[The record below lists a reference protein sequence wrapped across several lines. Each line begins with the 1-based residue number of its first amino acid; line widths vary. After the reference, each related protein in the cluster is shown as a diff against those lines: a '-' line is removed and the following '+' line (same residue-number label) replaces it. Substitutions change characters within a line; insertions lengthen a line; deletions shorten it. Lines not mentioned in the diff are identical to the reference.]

1 MNGTISKRC
10 GCRDADGKQLN
21 GSCSKL
27 KQRQHGYW
35 TFVQELPP
43 REDETRRRFRRTG
56 YAKRKDAE
64 NDLDKVRSLLTITNK
79 DDTEGRRRLGDLLE
93 SVAASK
99 DAIPDYETTKRKFTT
114 GQSLTTHI
122 TVGEWL
128 EQWLAGKNA
137 LRKKGKDRY
146 ENDIRLH
153 LKPQIGHI
161 RLDRLTVAHLDEM
174 FAGIAE
180 ANIEIN
186 DANVLRRTALDEL
199 QQIPWKGQENR
210 RRRKALKESIAAM
223 PPFRRVTGVS
233 TQHRIKT
240 TVRAALNVA
249 VARGL
254 IVFNA
259 AAHVE
264 LAAAK
269 RPKALVWTDERIS
282 EWLRTGEKPSP
293 VMVWTP
299 EQAGQFL
306 DFLAGIEERLYGL
319 YHVITFRG
327 LRRGEACGLRKTDR
341 NRAQK
346 TLTIATQLVLDGW
359 EVIENAPKTDSGERV
374 VVLDDYTDEAL
385 DEQELR
391 QEAER
396 LEWGEAWVD
405 SGRMFTMPD
414 GSPIHPGWLTD
425 HFERLVELS
434 GLPPI
439 RLHDLRHVAASL
451 MLAAGVDV
459 KIVSETLGHSDTR
472 ITRDI
477 YQSVMPKA
485 AQEAAEATA
494 AIVPRGA
501 ARRPKPTTGEQAVLD
516 QIAELVIDKAVA
528 DVAEAAVEQD
538 GHTMATHEG
547 AKIIAFPPRRV
558 RA

>member
-1 MNGTISKRC
+1 MDIADKRSDPDGRTRIADLLETIGASKE
-10 GCRDADGKQLN
+10 DIPD
-21 GSCSKL
+21 
-27 KQRQHGYW
+27 Y
-35 TFVQELPP
+35 
-43 REDETRRRFRRTG
+43 DETRR
-56 YAKRKDAE
+56 
-64 NDLDKVRSLLTITNK
+64 
-79 DDTEGRRRLGDLLE
+79 
-93 SVAASK
+93 
-99 DAIPDYETTKRKFTT
+99 KFAT
-114 GQSLTTHI
+114 GQSLTKHL

-153 LKPQIGHI
+153 LKPRIGHI

-186 DANVLRRTALDEL
+186 DANTLRRTALDEL

-223 PPFRRVTGVS
+223 PPFRRITGVS

-269 RPKALVWTDERIS
+269 HPKALVWTDERIA

-306 DFLAGIEERLYGL
+306 DFLADTNERLYGL

-341 NRAQK
+341 NCAQK

-385 DEQELR
+385 DEQEQR

-396 LEWGEAWVD
+396 LE
-405 SGRMFTMPD
+405 
-414 GSPIHPGWLTD
+414 
-425 HFERLVELS
+425 
-434 GLPPI
+434 
-439 RLHDLRHVAASL
+439 
-451 MLAAGVDV
+451 
-459 KIVSETLGHSDTR
+459 
-472 ITRDI
+472 
-477 YQSVMPKA
+477 
-485 AQEAAEATA
+485 
-494 AIVPRGA
+494 
-501 ARRPKPTTGEQAVLD
+501 
-516 QIAELVIDKAVA
+516 
-528 DVAEAAVEQD
+528 
-538 GHTMATHEG
+538 
-547 AKIIAFPPRRV
+547 
-558 RA
+558 